1 MRDPIKLN
9 GILRK
14 LIYEYR
20 KDRFTSLLST
30 VDMIYNE
37 KKQARRK
44 CVKGKNI
51 KLWDLC
57 ETYVVQDH

>member
-44 CVKGKNI
+44 CMKGKNI
-51 KLWDLC
+51 KL
-57 ETYVVQDH
+57 